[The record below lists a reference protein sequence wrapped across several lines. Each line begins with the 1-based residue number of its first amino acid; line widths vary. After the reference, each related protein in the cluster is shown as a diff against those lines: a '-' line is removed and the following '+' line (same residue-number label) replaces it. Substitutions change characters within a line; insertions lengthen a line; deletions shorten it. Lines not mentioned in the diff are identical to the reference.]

1 MRAFW
6 NIRLLAVAGTML
18 LLCAAGLGF
27 SQVDE
32 RDPTLPVQPNRNT
45 AGWGAVKVNVR
56 SLPDAPKNLTE
67 THAPIEGELVEPMPS
82 ASTGPVK
89 AQAYTHYPSVEQ
101 DVIAGQ
107 PDVPGEALKSEF
119 LSEQAN
125 AIRRFCHTLR
135 CRVSNITERG

>member
-1 MRAFW
+1 
-6 NIRLLAVAGTML
+6 ML

-45 AGWGAVKVNVR
+45 AGWGPVKVNVR

-67 THAPIEGELVEPMPS
+67 THAPIEAEPVEPMPS

-89 AQAYTHYPSVEQ
+89 AQAYIHYPSVEH
-101 DVIAGQ
+101 IHLN
-107 PDVPGEALKSEF
+107 EKS
-119 LSEQAN
+119 LSPQ
-125 AIRRFCHTLR
+125 
-135 CRVSNITERG
+135 